1 LRFKRKI
8 KMKKLLILIVLLAPL
23 LGFAQNEE
31 SLKEAELNRFKVM
44 VAKDKAGLESVLH
57 KDLVYFHSSGVQDS
71 KETYIASILSGKSS
85 YLSIT
90 PEEMQQRVYGKTGIN
105 TGIILIQQQAADGTL
120 TPLRLR
126 FTDVFV
132 FADKRWQMVSWQS
145 TKLVPAQKP

>member
-1 LRFKRKI
+1 
-8 KMKKLLILIVLLAPL
+8 MKKLLILIVLLAPML
-23 LGFAQNEE
+23 VFAQNEE

>member
-1 LRFKRKI
+1 
-8 KMKKLLILIVLLAPL
+8 MKKLLILLCVLAPL

-31 SLKEAELNRFKVM
+31 SLKEAELNRFKLM

-57 KDLVYFHSSGVQDS
+57 KDLMYFHSSGAQDT
-71 KETYIASILSGKSS
+71 KDTYIASILSGKSS

-90 PEEMQQRVYGKTGIN
+90 PEEMQHRVYGKTGIN

>member
-1 LRFKRKI
+1 
-8 KMKKLLILIVLLAPL
+8 MKKLLILIVLLAPL

-132 FADKRWQMVSWQS
+132 YADKRWQMVSWQS

>member
-1 LRFKRKI
+1 
-8 KMKKLLILIVLLAPL
+8 MKKILILLFALAPFF
-23 LGFAQNEE
+23 GFAQNEE

-44 VAKDKAGLESVLH
+44 VAKDTPGLQAVLH

-71 KETYIASILSGKSS
+71 KETYIASIASGKSN
-85 YLSIT
+85 YMTIT

-105 TGIILIQQQAADGTL
+105 TGIVNILQQAADGTQ
-120 TPLRLR
+120 TTVRLR

-132 FADKRWQMVSWQS
+132 YADKRWQMVSWQS

>member
-1 LRFKRKI
+1 
-8 KMKKLLILIVLLAPL
+8 MKKLLILIVLLAPL

-132 FADKRWQMVSWQS
+132 YVDKRWQMVSWQS

>member
-1 LRFKRKI
+1 MRFKRKI

-31 SLKEAELNRFKVM
+31 SLKEAELNRFKLM

-57 KDLVYFHSSGVQDS
+57 KDLMYFHSSGAQDT
-71 KETYIASILSGKSS
+71 KDTYIASILSGKSS

-90 PEEMQQRVYGKTGIN
+90 PEEMQHRVYGKTGIN

-132 FADKRWQMVSWQS
+132 YADKRWQMVSWQS

>member
-1 LRFKRKI
+1 
-8 KMKKLLILIVLLAPL
+8 MKKVLILFCLLAPMIS
-23 LGFAQNEE
+23 FAQNEE

-57 KDLVYFHSSGVQDS
+57 KDLMYFHSSGAQDT
-71 KETYIASILSGKSS
+71 KESYIASIASGKSS
-85 YLSIT
+85 YVTIT

-105 TGIILIQQQAADGTL
+105 TGIVSILQQAADGAQT
-120 TPLRLR
+120 TIRLR

-132 FADKRWQMVSWQS
+132 YADKRWQMVSWQS